1 LLYYKKIHYFCR
13 LFIVEVISKSMFGK
27 LFKRSKE
34 QVKLFYNTDVHCH
47 ILPGVDHGSQS
58 MEQSLEM
65 LRAEAEMGINR
76 VILTSHV
83 TAITFENT
91 RETLTDAF
99 MKLKD
104 AVTDEGMDM
113 ELFLSAEYRMDEYFD
128 KEYAADHL
136 IPMPGNHILL
146 ENSFQQELMNLDDL
160 LFDMQVKGYRTILA
174 HPERYTYYS
183 RRRKRY
189 EQLHNAGARFQ
200 VNILSFT
207 GYFGEEARD
216 SALWFAHNGMIDYL
230 GSDMHNVKHAHI
242 IMDYINSKEWKKL
255 SSEIESTVKND
266 LITM

>member
-1 LLYYKKIHYFCR
+1 
-13 LFIVEVISKSMFGK
+13 MFGK
-27 LFKRSKE
+27 LFKRNKE
-34 QVKLFYNTDVHCH
+34 QVKLFYNTDVHSH

-58 MEQSLEM
+58 VEQSLEM
-65 LRAEAEMGINR
+65 LRAEMDMGINR

-91 RETLTDAF
+91 RETLMDAYQ
-99 MKLKD
+99 KLLQ
-104 AVTDEGMDM
+104 AVSDEGLDI
-113 ELFLSAEYRMDEYFD
+113 ELHLSAEYRMDEYFD
-128 KEYAADHL
+128 KEYKADHL

-146 ENSFQQELMNLDDL
+146 ENSFQQELLNLDEL

-174 HPERYTYYS
+174 HPERYNYYS

-200 VNILSFT
+200 VNILSFI

-216 SALWFAHNGMIDYL
+216 SALWFAENGMIDYL

-242 IMDYINSKEWKKL
+242 IMDYLNSKEWRKL
-255 SSEIESTVKND
+255 SQEIAPNIKND
-266 LITM
+266 LI

>member
-1 LLYYKKIHYFCR
+1 MLYYKKIHYFCR

-113 ELFLSAEYRMDEYFD
+113 ELLLSAEYRMDEYFD

>member
-189 EQLHNAGARFQ
+189 EQLHNAGAKFQ

>member
-1 LLYYKKIHYFCR
+1 MGLLGNIFR
-13 LFIVEVISKSMFGK
+13 SK
-27 LFKRSKE
+27 KE
-34 QVKLFYNTDVHCH
+34 QVQLFYKTDIHCH

-58 MEQSLEM
+58 IEQSLDM
-65 LRAEAEMGINR
+65 LRAEKQMGIER

-91 RETLTDAF
+91 RETLMDSF
-99 MKLKD
+99 LKLKD
-104 AVTDEGMDM
+104 AVTDIGLDI
-113 ELFLSAEYRMDEYFD
+113 ELALSAEYRMDEYFD

-160 LFDMQVKGYRTILA
+160 LFDMQVKGYKTILA
-174 HPERYTYYS
+174 HPERYSYYS

-207 GYFGEEARD
+207 GYFGEEARE
-216 SALWFAHNGMIDYL
+216 SALWFVRNGMIDYL

-242 IMDYINSKEWKKL
+242 IMDYLNSKEWRRL
-255 SSEIESTVKND
+255 SKEIEPTVKND
-266 LITM
+266 LIAF

>member
-1 LLYYKKIHYFCR
+1 MGLLGNIF
-13 LFIVEVISKSMFGK
+13 
-27 LFKRSKE
+27 RSKKE
-34 QVKLFYNTDVHCH
+34 HVQLFYKTDIHCH

-58 MEQSLEM
+58 IEQSLDM
-65 LRAEAEMGINR
+65 LRAEKQMGIER

-91 RETLTDAF
+91 RETLMDSF
-99 MKLKD
+99 LKLKD
-104 AVTDEGMDM
+104 AVTDIGLDI
-113 ELFLSAEYRMDEYFD
+113 ELALSAEYRMDEYFD

-160 LFDMQVKGYRTILA
+160 LFDMQVKGYKTILA
-174 HPERYTYYS
+174 HPERYSYYS

-207 GYFGEEARD
+207 GYFGEEARE
-216 SALWFAHNGMIDYL
+216 SALWFVRNGMIDYL

-242 IMDYINSKEWKKL
+242 IMDYLNSKEWRRL
-255 SSEIESTVKND
+255 SKEIEPTVKND
-266 LITM
+266 LIAF

>member
-1 LLYYKKIHYFCR
+1 MLYYKKIHYFCR

-99 MKLKD
+99 IKLKD

-255 SSEIESTVKND
+255 SPEIESTVKND

>member
-1 LLYYKKIHYFCR
+1 MG
-13 LFIVEVISKSMFGK
+13 LFGNI
-27 LFKRSKE
+27 FKTKKE
-34 QVKLFYNTDVHCH
+34 QEKLFYQTDVHSH

-58 MEQSLEM
+58 VEQSLEM
-65 LRAEAEMGINR
+65 LRAEAAMGIKR

-91 RETLTDAF
+91 RETLMDAF

-104 AVTDEGMDM
+104 AVTDEGLDID
-113 ELFLSAEYRMDEYFD
+113 LCLSAEYRMDEYFD

-136 IPMPGNHILL
+136 LPMPGNHILL
-146 ENSFQQELMNLDDL
+146 ENSFQQELMNLDEL

-216 SALWFAHNGMIDYL
+216 SALWFVRNGMIDYL
-230 GSDMHNVKHAHI
+230 GSDMHNLKHAHI

-255 SSEIESTVKND
+255 SKEIEPTVKND
-266 LITM
+266 QITL

>member
-1 LLYYKKIHYFCR
+1 MLYYKKIHYFCR

-242 IMDYINSKEWKKL
+242 IMDYLNSKEWKKL
-255 SSEIESTVKND
+255 SREIELTVKND
-266 LITM
+266 MIG

>member
-1 LLYYKKIHYFCR
+1 MLYYKKIHYFCR

-146 ENSFQQELMNLDDL
+146 ENSFQQELMNLDEL

-255 SSEIESTVKND
+255 SPEIESTVKND

>member
-1 LLYYKKIHYFCR
+1 
-13 LFIVEVISKSMFGK
+13 MFGK
-27 LFKRSKE
+27 LFKRNKE
-34 QVKLFYNTDVHCH
+34 QVKLFYNTDVHSH

-58 MEQSLEM
+58 VEQSLEM
-65 LRAEAEMGINR
+65 LRAEMDMGINR

-91 RETLTDAF
+91 RETLMDAYQ
-99 MKLKD
+99 KLLQ
-104 AVTDEGMDM
+104 AVSDEGLDI
-113 ELFLSAEYRMDEYFD
+113 ELHLSAEYRMDEYFD
-128 KEYAADHL
+128 KEYKADHL

-146 ENSFQQELMNLDDL
+146 ENSFQQELLNLDEL

-174 HPERYTYYS
+174 HPERYNYYS
-183 RRRKRY
+183 RRHKRY

-216 SALWFAHNGMIDYL
+216 SALWFAENGMIDYL

-242 IMDYINSKEWKKL
+242 IMDYLNSKEWRKL
-255 SSEIESTVKND
+255 SQEIAPNIKND
-266 LITM
+266 LI

>member
-1 LLYYKKIHYFCR
+1 MLYYKKIHYFCR

-160 LFDMQVKGYRTILA
+160 LFDLQVKGYRTILA

-255 SSEIESTVKND
+255 SPEIESTVKND

>member
-1 LLYYKKIHYFCR
+1 
-13 LFIVEVISKSMFGK
+13 MFGK
-27 LFKRSKE
+27 LFRRNKE
-34 QVKLFYNTDVHCH
+34 QVKLFYNTDVHSH

-58 MEQSLEM
+58 LEQSLEM
-65 LRAEAEMGINR
+65 LRAEAEMGVKR

-99 MKLKD
+99 LKLKD
-104 AVTDEGMDM
+104 AVTDEGLDM

-146 ENSFQQELMNLDDL
+146 ENSFQQELMNLDELMFDL
-160 LFDMQVKGYRTILA
+160 QVKGYRTILA
-174 HPERYTYYS
+174 HPERYPYYS
-183 RRRKRY
+183 RRHKRY

-216 SALWFAHNGMIDYL
+216 SALWLAKNGYIDYL

-242 IMDYINSKEWKKL
+242 IMHYLNSKEWKKL
-255 SSEIESTVKND
+255 SRDLEQTVKND
-266 LITM
+266 YITD

>member
-1 LLYYKKIHYFCR
+1 
-13 LFIVEVISKSMFGK
+13 MFGK
-27 LFKRSKE
+27 LFRRNKE
-34 QVKLFYNTDVHCH
+34 QVKLFYNTDVHSH

-58 MEQSLEM
+58 LEQSLEM
-65 LRAEAEMGINR
+65 LRAEAEMGVKR

-99 MKLKD
+99 LKLKD
-104 AVTDEGMDM
+104 AVTDEGLDM

-146 ENSFQQELMNLDDL
+146 ENSFQQELMNLDELMFDL
-160 LFDMQVKGYRTILA
+160 QVKGFRTILA
-174 HPERYTYYS
+174 HPERYPYYS
-183 RRRKRY
+183 RRHKRY

-216 SALWFAHNGMIDYL
+216 SALWLAKNGYIDYL

-242 IMDYINSKEWKKL
+242 IMHYLNSKEWKKL
-255 SSEIESTVKND
+255 SRDLEQTVKND
-266 LITM
+266 YITD